1 MKDCKWIT
9 HEASSQTG
17 MKLYYF
23 KKSFDLNAVRNA
35 TVEISAQARYKLFI
49 NGEFVCVGPC
59 KGTREKVFFDTVS
72 VTDYLRVG
80 ENEIFVE
87 VLQLPETDVESL
99 WGTSDGVIRVGS
111 ALLVMEL
118 TCGDVSVKTDKT
130 WLAAE
135 IDGIKLMTSGDTN
148 SATPIEEVCVPAV
161 KNAIYSFA
169 TERCGVSNGEADHYW
184 WGGTNRLFLH
194 ERPIPMLDFADKT
207 DIISFD
213 GEFFEAEYLTF
224 GFPRFKLSGKGTVT
238 FKFFECFDSGHW
250 KTSKDRCDRSLPY
263 YEHMKDSVTLDGEF
277 TYEPFYFRCFRF
289 IKVEISGGVSV
300 KLDKFTEVNYPMT
313 VRDDYDFGTDV
324 DNKLWEMSVRT
335 LQRCMHETYEDCPF
349 YEQLQYCMDS
359 STQMLFNYQL
369 TDDDRL
375 ARKCMDDFAQA
386 QLADGLM
393 PSRTPSTPDQHIPS
407 FQLYF
412 IFMVYAHYIRFG
424 DASLVRKHLRAIDG
438 VIEWFR
444 HHIGDD
450 GLVMQSKYWNF
461 IDWSKPWVYDEERGC
476 EGGVPLG
483 VYEGVIGIY
492 NPMLAYFLKC
502 AAKLNTICG
511 RRDVAN
517 EYTSLAKSLIKKAN
531 EVFWDSK
538 CGMYADDVNHIYFS
552 QHMQTWC
559 TLSGTASLSRA
570 KKIMTNSLNIEAKS
584 TFAFAYF
591 YFRALE
597 VAGMYEKSAEMME
610 LYRGLIKL
618 NCTTIPET
626 PTESR
631 SECHAWGALAIY
643 EFSAT
648 VLGVRT
654 YDVLKK
660 SVAIKPYIND
670 RSYARGTVSSIAGN
684 ITVEWKKAEDV
695 FEISISS
702 ENENEKILTLPSG
715 ETVSFT
721 DKQKSFS
728 CKI

>member
-1 MKDCKWIT
+1 MKDCSWIT
-9 HEASSQTG
+9 HKSSSDTA
-17 MKLYYF
+17 MRLYYF
-23 KKSFDLNAVRNA
+23 KRSFSLDTVAEA
-35 TVEISAQARYKLFI
+35 TVEISAQARYKLII
-49 NGEFVCVGPC
+49 NGKFVCVGPC
-59 KGTREKVFFDTVS
+59 KGTREKTYFDTVS

-99 WGTSDGVIRVGS
+99 WGSIDGVVRVGS
-111 ALLVMEL
+111 ALLIMEL
-118 TCGDVSVKTDKT
+118 RCGDVSVKTDKS
-130 WLAAE
+130 WLVARV
-135 IDGIKLMTSGDTN
+135 DGIELKTSGDCN
-148 SATPIEEVCVPAV
+148 SASPIEAV
-161 KNAIYSFA
+161 SAKAVMECEYENAV
-169 TERCGVSNGEADHYW
+169 ERCGVSNGEADHYW

-194 ERPIPMLDFADKT
+194 ERPIPMLDFKEKS
-207 DIISFD
+207 DIITFD
-213 GEFFEAEYLTF
+213 GEFYEAKYLTF
-224 GFPRFKLSGKGTVT
+224 GFPRFKLSGKGKVT
-238 FKFFECFDSGHW
+238 LKYFECFDSGNW
-250 KTSKDRCDRSLPY
+250 KTYRDRTDRSLPY
-263 YEHMKDSVTLDGEF
+263 YDKMADTIEVDGEF
-277 TYEPFYFRCFRF
+277 VYEAFYFRCFRF
-289 IKVEISGGVSV
+289 IKVDIEGDVSI
-300 KLDKFTEVNYPMT
+300 KLDSFLEVNYPMT
-313 VRDDYDFGTDV
+313 VRTDYDFGTEQ

-375 ARKCMDDFAQA
+375 ARKCMDDFAHA
-386 QLADGLM
+386 QLSNGLM

-412 IFMVYAHYIRFG
+412 IFMVYSHYIRFG
-424 DASLVRKHLRAIDG
+424 DTALVRKHLRAIDG
-438 VIEWFR
+438 VVEWFR
-444 HHIGDD
+444 QHIGDD
-450 GLVMQSKYWNF
+450 GLVAQSKYWNF
-461 IDWSKPWVYDEERGC
+461 IDWSKPWVYDQERGC

-502 AAKLNTICG
+502 ASKLNVVCG
-511 RRDVAN
+511 RRDVAR
-517 EYTSLAKSLIKKAN
+517 EYLTLANSLIKKTN
-531 EVFWDSK
+531 EVFWDAK
-538 CGMYADDVNHIYFS
+538 RGLYADDTNHIYYS

-559 TLSGTASLSRA
+559 TLAGVASPARA

-597 VAGMYEKSAEMME
+597 VAGMYDQTKHMME
-610 LYRGLIKL
+610 LYRNLIKL

-654 YDVLKK
+654 YDVAEK
-660 SVAIKPYIND
+660 SVSIKPYIAGRD
-670 RSYARGTVSSIAGN
+670 SARGTVSTIAGD
-684 ITVEWKKAEDV
+684 VFVSWKKVADV
-695 FEISISS
+695 FTIHIKSAEGVRKVIHLPNDEIYEVSA
-702 ENENEKILTLPSG
+702 G
-715 ETVSFT
+715 ETT
-721 DKQKSFS
+721 LS
-728 CKI
+728 CAL